1 MSIRLVIALRISH
14 TVLPPPSILLITG
27 ARECHSKV
35 HSPRRVGS
43 SFRATICTRICG
55 GELLTEP
62 LDRRFLY
69 TSTPRVS
76 CAPRRR
82 GKSGCRRRDRYLPL
96 SEFPRRRPLARL
108 CTRGQVCARAA
119 SYLYERHK
127 KCDGGKC
134 KREREWLREK
144 ERENLLDF
152 SGMNFAFD
160 YFGRAQPRLSS
171 VEGMNFFGFVVFHC
185 KRRLKSTFMAT
196 NSLAK
201 GSRRPLIDVN
211 YWKGIVALPVSYI
224 ERQKLLLTKL

>member
-35 HSPRRVGS
+35 HSPRRAGS

-127 KCDGGKC
+127 KCDGEKC

-144 ERENLLDF
+144 ERIYWTLVAWISRLIISGARSHGCRVSREWIF
-152 SGMNFAFD
+152 SVS
-160 YFGRAQPRLSS
+160 L
-171 VEGMNFFGFVVFHC
+171 FFIASADWN
-185 KRRLKSTFMAT
+185 RRLWLRIRSQ
-196 NSLAK
+196 
-201 GSRRPLIDVN
+201 R
-211 YWKGIVALPVSYI
+211 VAGGLW
-224 ERQKLLLTKL
+224 LM